1 MNAARNLII
10 DFRING
16 KHDHY
21 IKKEVHPY
29 QGDPLKKH
37 RCTKKRRKF

>member
-1 MNAARNLII
+1 MNANRKMII

-21 IKKEVHPY
+21 IEP
-29 QGDPLKKH
+29 KH
-37 RCTKKRRKF
+37 GKSITRRATKKRGKRRGEE